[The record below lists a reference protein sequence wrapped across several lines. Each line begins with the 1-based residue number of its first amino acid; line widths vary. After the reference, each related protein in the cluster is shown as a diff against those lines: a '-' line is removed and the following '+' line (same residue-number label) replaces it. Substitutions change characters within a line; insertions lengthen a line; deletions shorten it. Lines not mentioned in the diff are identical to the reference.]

1 MRAKGVRFVMYAT
14 DVMLLPNG
22 YRAGLAAIKGKRG

>member
-14 DVMLLPNG
+14 DVMLLANG
-22 YRAGLAAIKGKRG
+22 FPAGLAVIKGK